1 MNSHQIKYG
10 KEKIAEYSQLL
21 NLPQPKIIEI
31 LGHVYYLK
39 QFFNWKNSDDFLAAV
54 ANAEI
59 TLEDS

>member
-1 MNSHQIKYG
+1 MHSSQIKYG

-31 LGHVYYLK
+31 LEHIHYLR